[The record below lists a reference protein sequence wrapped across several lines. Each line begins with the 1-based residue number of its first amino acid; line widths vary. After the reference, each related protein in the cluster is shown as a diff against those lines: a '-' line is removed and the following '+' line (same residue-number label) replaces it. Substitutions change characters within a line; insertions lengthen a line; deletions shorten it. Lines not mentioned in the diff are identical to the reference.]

1 MKGNILSPNP
11 KYFKIFLKLNSKSSF
26 CWIRYMF
33 MTNKIIIDKETS
45 ELIMPWSLIKLAT
58 AIIIQIKLNDKILF
72 LLDNSEN
79 LMISKTAKQFK
90 KYSSDITYW
99 FKTSWRYK
107 AVMANNPINIDL
119 YLKIRLEKL
128 K

>member
-1 MKGNILSPNP
+1 
-11 KYFKIFLKLNSKSSF
+11 
-26 CWIRYMF
+26 

-58 AIIIQIKLNDKILF
+58 AIIIQIKLNDKLLF

-79 LMISKTAKQFK
+79 LMISKTPKQFK

-99 FKTSWRYK
+99 FKISWMYK
-107 AVMANNPINIDL
+107 AAIANNPMNIDL
-119 YLKIRLEKL
+119 YLKIRLEKR
-128 K
+128 

>member
-45 ELIMPWSLIKLAT
+45 ELIMLWSLIKLAT
-58 AIIIQIKLNDKILF
+58 AIIIQIKLNDKLLF

-99 FKTSWRYK
+99 FKTSWMYK
-107 AVMANNPINIDL
+107 EAIANNPMNIDL
-119 YLKIRLEKL
+119 YIKKKLEKR
-128 K
+128 